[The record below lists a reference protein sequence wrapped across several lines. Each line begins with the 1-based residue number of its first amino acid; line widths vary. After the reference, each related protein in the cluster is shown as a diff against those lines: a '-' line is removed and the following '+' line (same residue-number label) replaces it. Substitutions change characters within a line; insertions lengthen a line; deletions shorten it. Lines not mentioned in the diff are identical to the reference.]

1 MKEQRVLIRLLS
13 EIADEEDTAQAE
25 RVSAELY
32 GSLSA
37 REGFCRLTYTEE
49 TEGGEV
55 RTDMTVREGH
65 IRMHRRGA
73 VVSDMHFAEGLC
85 HRSLYEI
92 PPYRF
97 DMTTETEALS
107 STLTEAGGE
116 LLLRYRNTVGGAPRR
131 CCLRLSVTPVSAR
144 EDAKEAK

>member
-13 EIADEEDTAQAE
+13 EIADAEEASEPE
-25 RVSAELY
+25 RVRTELF
-32 GSLSA
+32 GSLTA
-37 REGFCRLTYTEE
+37 REGFCRLTYRET

-73 VVSDMHFAEGLC
+73 VISDMHFADGLC

-97 DMTTETEALS
+97 DMTTETEELS
-107 STLTEAGGE
+107 STLTETGGE
-116 LLLRYRNTVGGAPRR
+116 LRLRYRNTVGGAPRLCR
-131 CCLRLSVTPVSAR
+131 LCLTVTPA
-144 EDAKEAK
+144 EEADGKADA

>member
-13 EIADEEDTAQAE
+13 EIADAEEASEPE
-25 RVSAELY
+25 RVRTELF
-32 GSLSA
+32 GSLTT
-37 REGFCRLTYTEE
+37 REGFCRLTYRET

-73 VVSDMHFAEGLC
+73 VISDMHFADGLY

-97 DMTTETEALS
+97 DMTTETEELS
-107 STLTEAGGE
+107 STLTETGGE
-116 LLLRYRNTVGGAPRR
+116 LRLRYRNTVGGAPRL
-131 CCLRLSVTPVSAR
+131 CCLCLTVTPA
-144 EDAKEAK
+144 EEADGKADA